1 VITSVGENQPLDAKA
16 AIAGFVSTPE
26 RGVAIV
32 DLKEAYSKEAKE
44 YKRGAMVVRGAQTYA
59 VIQDDFSV
67 KGTQALTW
75 SMHTRATVAVDGKK
89 ALLTQGK
96 QTLAAVILSPEGAT
110 FTSEEAPEQVTPLT
124 SLKGVNVLKVKL
136 NEASGDQRVTVAFA
150 LGAEVPAAPVLPLSE
165 WIPKK

>member
-1 VITSVGENQPLDAKA
+1 MAGLKHPLNQDNP
-16 AIAGFVSTPE
+16 
-26 RGVAIV
+26 
-32 DLKEAYSKEAKE
+32 
-44 YKRGAMVVRGAQTYA
+44 
-59 VIQDDFSV
+59 
-67 KGTQALTW
+67 
-75 SMHTRATVAVDGKK
+75 ATVAVDGKK

-136 NEASGDQRVTVAFA
+136 NEASGDQRITVAFA